1 LHGGNAMRNK
11 TILLGLM
18 MLLITGMA
26 GLNVFWPEHNRP
38 RKEQSLLPAR
48 DYRKV
53 EGVFNKK
60 EGWGFVKAKNGRG
73 PEVTAHQR
81 SLVKQYNALFTGDTA
96 KKQVT
101 ITFDMGYEKESL
113 TPKILEILQKNKVKA
128 SFFVTTHWIE
138 SNPQIAGQVIKD
150 GHFLMNHTVKHKSLP
165 TLSDEEIKDEILGWE
180 SVARQVAGYKSVY
193 KYMRPPMGEYSERSL
208 KITKELGYRTAF
220 WSVAIRDWLPMGGPQ
235 AAVIGITGQLHN
247 GAVILLHGNSEDSVN
262 GLEEIIIQT
271 QKKGYKIVPIYQ
283 I

>member
-1 LHGGNAMRNK
+1 MRNK
-11 TILLGLM
+11 TIFLGLM

-26 GLNVFWPEHNRP
+26 GLNVFWLEHNMP
-38 RKEQSLLPAR
+38 RKEQSLLPSR

-73 PEVTAHQR
+73 PEVTVHQR
-81 SLVKQYNALFTGDTA
+81 SLVKQYNALFTGDTT

-113 TPKILEILQKNKVKA
+113 TPKILEVLKKYKVRA

-138 SNPQIAGQVIKD
+138 SNPKIAEQVIKD
-150 GHFLMNHTVKHKSLP
+150 GHLLMNHTVKHKSLP
-165 TLSDEEIKDEILGWE
+165 TLSDEGIKDEILGWE
-180 SVARQVAGYKSVY
+180 TVARQVPGYKSLH
-193 KYMRPPMGEYSERSL
+193 KYMRPPMGEYCERSL

-235 AAVIGITGQLHN
+235 AAVNGVTGQLHN
-247 GAVILLHGNSEDSVN
+247 GAVILLHGNSEDSVH

-271 QKKGYKIVPIYQ
+271 VKKGYKIVPIYE